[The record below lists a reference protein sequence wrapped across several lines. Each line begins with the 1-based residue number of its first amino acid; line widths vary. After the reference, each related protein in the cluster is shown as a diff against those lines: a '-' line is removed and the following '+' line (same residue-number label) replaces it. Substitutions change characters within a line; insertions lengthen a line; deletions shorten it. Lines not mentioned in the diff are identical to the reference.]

1 MDTVKRL
8 FAFIAVLGVLAL
20 AGISTPRADDVSVR
34 ASVDPTTVE
43 VGGQTVLT
51 IEVTGKFRNSA
62 SPILPPLDDFDK
74 YEAGTSQNFS
84 FVNGQTSSS
93 ITYNY
98 ILSPKKVGTYN
109 IQPIRFQVGDKQYT
123 ANPVTI
129 TVVAAQP
136 GVSVPQGNV
145 QQAPPGSGNRGKG
158 DLPGEDESIFVG
170 ATVDKDT
177 VYVNQQ
183 ITWTLGYYTDGRVE
197 LLRSPN
203 YSPPS
208 SEGFWVEDLAAQNKY
223 YTTIHNRQYLV
234 SEIKRAYFPTAPGTY
249 TIGEARVDIVVD
261 DFGRG
266 GNNINDFFS
275 RGMAGGFG
283 QQKSLTT
290 KARKIFV
297 KALPDKGKPADFN
310 GAVASNLTVTMTADK
325 QTANVGEPVNV
336 TVEINGTGNM
346 RTLMSPKLSGI
357 DKFKFY
363 ESGNSTD
370 SYKKDFVVAGRRK
383 FSFVLVPQ
391 EEGQFTVPPVAIPYF
406 DPAKKS
412 YRVAQSDPIP
422 LRVNPGTNES
432 GRKIVYAGGS
442 DDFQVL
448 NRDIRFIH
456 TPPAALTAARAPF
469 YMRSWFLAAQAL
481 PVILLAGSMVV
492 ERRRRRYRE
501 DIGFARRSRALRD
514 AERRIMEADGAFRNG
529 NVEAGYAAMHAAL
542 YGYFADRENVPA
554 ASLSNESIATW
565 LETNG
570 VDAERIQDTRRVIAA
585 CDMAR
590 YASATADAKQ
600 GREMAQRARETLAAI
615 EKEIP

>member
-1 MDTVKRL
+1 MKRL
-8 FAFIAVLGVLAL
+8 FAFIAISGVLAL
-20 AGISTPRADDVSVR
+20 TAVSAPRADDVSVH
-34 ASVDPTTVE
+34 ASIDPTTVE

-62 SPILPPLDDFDK
+62 SPLLPPLDDFDK

-98 ILSPKKVGTYN
+98 ILSPKKEGTYT
-109 IQPIRFQVGDKQYT
+109 IQPIRFQVGDKQYS
-123 ANPVTI
+123 ANPVTV

-136 GVSVPQGNV
+136 GVNVPQGN
-145 QQAPPGSGNRGKG
+145 APQSSPGTHARG

-183 ITWTLGYYTDGRVE
+183 VTWTLGYYTDGRVE

-208 SEGFWVEDLAAQNKY
+208 SEGFWVEDLPPQNKY
-223 YTTIHNRQYLV
+223 YSNIHNRQYLV
-234 SEIKRAYFPTAPGTY
+234 SEIKRAYFPTAPGVY

-266 GNNINDFFS
+266 NNISDFFS

-290 KARKIFV
+290 KARKIYV
-297 KALPDKGKPADFN
+297 KPLPDKGKPADFG
-310 GAVASNLTVTMTADK
+310 GAVASNLSVTMTADK
-325 QTANVGEPVNV
+325 QTAQVGEPVNV
-336 TVEINGTGNM
+336 TVEVNGTGNM
-346 RTLMSPKLSGI
+346 RTLSPPKLNGI

-370 SYKKDFVVAGRRK
+370 SYKNDYVISGRRK
-383 FSFVLVPQ
+383 FQFVIVPQ
-391 EEGQFTVPPVAIPYF
+391 VEGQFTVPPVSISYF
-406 DPAKKS
+406 DPAKRT
-412 YRVAQSDPIP
+412 YRVAQSDAVP
-422 LRVNPGTNES
+422 LRVNPGTNEN

-456 TPPAALTAARAPF
+456 TPPAMLAAAQTPF
-469 YMRSWFLAAQAL
+469 YTHPWFFAAQAL
-481 PVILLAGSMVV
+481 PVVLLAGSMLV

-514 AERRIMEADGAFRNG
+514 AERRLMEADGAFRAAKP
-529 NVEAGYAAMHAAL
+529 EAGFAAMHAAM
-542 YGYFADRENVPA
+542 YGYFADRANVPA
-554 ASLSNESIATW
+554 ASLSNETIAAW

-570 VDAERIQDTRRVIAA
+570 VDAARIEETRRVIAA

-590 YASATADAKQ
+590 YAAASADTTRGRELAKQ
-600 GREMAQRARETLAAI
+600 ARETLAAI
-615 EKEIP
+615 EKVIA